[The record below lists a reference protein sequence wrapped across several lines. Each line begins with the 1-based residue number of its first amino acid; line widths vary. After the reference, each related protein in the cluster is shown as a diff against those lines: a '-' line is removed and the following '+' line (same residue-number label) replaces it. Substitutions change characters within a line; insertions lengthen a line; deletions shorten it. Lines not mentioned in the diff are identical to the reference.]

1 MLHKQRSIG
10 SINGEESNDTD
21 TAVTTAGG
29 DGSRSN
35 GFVRGDSP
43 LDFSTKKKLKP
54 EPLLLKGARQRSG
67 SFASAMGGGSEALVR
82 ETSESPCSRLRNIL
96 SMKSPSVPD
105 MTGAVLN
112 LSKESPLTTIWSK
125 SDGDGQ
131 SNSSSSSPTHEHSP
145 RSAFVQSHSPRP
157 ISMAAT
163 TVVVPPVESG
173 VLNGWATLSSATS
186 SLGMPSWGSG
196 VYSPSISPTLNQTVP
211 ANGVTLPLSFE
222 TSPTLFPHHIAS
234 GATSPALPF
243 AASLSLPMPNNGSC
257 MTNSKARATRPF
269 KVCKNY
275 FFSGI

>member
-1 MLHKQRSIG
+1 MLHKQRSV
-10 SINGEESNDTD
+10 SCTNGEESNDTD
-21 TAVTTAGG
+21 TTVSTETAGG
-29 DGSRSN
+29 DGSKSGGCGRA
-35 GFVRGDSP
+35 DSP

-67 SFASAMGGGSEALVR
+67 SFASGVGSEGLVR

-105 MTGAVLN
+105 MAGAVLN
-112 LSKESPLTTIWSK
+112 LSKESPLATIWSK
-125 SDGDGQ
+125 SDGEGQ

-145 RSAFVQSHSPRP
+145 QNAFVQSHSPRP

-211 ANGVTLPLSFE
+211 ANGATLPLSFE

-234 GATSPALPF
+234 GSTSPALPF

-257 MTNSKARATRPF
+257 VNNSKARATRPF
-269 KVCKNY
+269 KVCINY
-275 FFSGI
+275 